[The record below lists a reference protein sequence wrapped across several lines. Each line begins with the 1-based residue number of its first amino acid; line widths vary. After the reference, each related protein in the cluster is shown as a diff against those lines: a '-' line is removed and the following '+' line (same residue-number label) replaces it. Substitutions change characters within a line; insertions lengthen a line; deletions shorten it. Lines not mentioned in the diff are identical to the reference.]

1 MNKTLIERIKAYE
14 LLDSRGNPT
23 LGVEVIISGGLKAMS
38 LVPSGASTGKYEAW
52 EIRDKDMR
60 RFNGKGLLKATNIIN
75 EDINKLLKGL
85 EVTDQEKIDSLM
97 CKADGTENK
106 INFGANTILGV
117 SLACAKLSAKALDL
131 DFYEYLHRLAKEF
144 LEEDINKRLPVPMM
158 NILNGGI
165 HADNALDFQEFM
177 IQPVAFDSFKRSIQC
192 GAEIFHGLKKILK
205 KKKLSTSVGDEGGF
219 APQISSPEEAI
230 NLIIDAIEI
239 SGYKPGEEVMLAID
253 VAANEMLNKGRYI
266 MDGMGRDFTSEELV
280 DYFSNLRKNYPISS
294 IEDGLAEDDWE
305 GWKIITNEL
314 GHNTQLVGD
323 DLFVTNHKRLQE
335 GIDKKVAN
343 AVLIKVNQIGTLSET
358 MQTIDLALK
367 NDYKIVISHR
377 SGETE
382 DHTIAD
388 LSVAVG
394 AGQIKT
400 GSLSRSDR
408 NLKYNRLLII
418 EENSNLDFLGRNE
431 FS

>member
-1 MNKTLIERIKAYE
+1 MSKVVIDSIKAYE
-14 LLDSRGNPT
+14 ILDSRSNPT
-23 LGVEVIISGGLKAMS
+23 LSVEVLLSDGS
-38 LVPSGASTGKYEAW
+38 SNTSFVPSGASTGTFEAK
-52 EIRDKDMR
+52 ERRDFDNKR
-60 RFNGKGLLKATNIIN
+60 YHGKGVLEAVETVNRDL
-75 EDINKLLKGL
+75 NKLLKNQEAL
-85 EVTDQEKIDSLM
+85 DQQKIDYLM
-97 CKADGTENK
+97 CKEGGTEDK
-106 INFGANTILGV
+106 SNFGANSILGV

-219 APQISSPEEAI
+219 APQISSPEEDI

-280 DYFSNLRKNYPISS
+280 DYFSNLRKNFPISS

-305 GWKIITNEL
+305 GWCRLTDRL
-314 GHNTQLVGD
+314 GEKVQLVGD
-323 DLFVTNHKRLQE
+323 DLFVTNQERLDK
-335 GIDKKVAN
+335 GIKKGAAN
-343 AVLIKVNQIGTLSET
+343 AILIKMNQIGTLTET
-358 MQTIDLALK
+358 LGAVDMAHRAG
-367 NDYKIVISHR
+367 YRAVVSHR

-382 DHTIAD
+382 DTTIAD
-388 LSVAVG
+388 LAVATNC
-394 AGQIKT
+394 GQIKS
-400 GSLSRSDR
+400 GSLSRTDR
-408 NLKYNRLLII
+408 VGKYNRLLKI
-418 EENSNLDFLGRNE
+418 EEELGNNA
-431 FS
+431 SHGH

>member
-106 INFGANTILGV
+106 INFGANSILGV

-192 GAEIFHGLKKILK
+192 
-205 KKKLSTSVGDEGGF
+205 LS
-219 APQISSPEEAI
+219 
-230 NLIIDAIEI
+230 LIHI
-239 SGYKPGEEVMLAID
+239 
-253 VAANEMLNKGRYI
+253 
-266 MDGMGRDFTSEELV
+266 
-280 DYFSNLRKNYPISS
+280 
-294 IEDGLAEDDWE
+294 
-305 GWKIITNEL
+305 
-314 GHNTQLVGD
+314 
-323 DLFVTNHKRLQE
+323 
-335 GIDKKVAN
+335 
-343 AVLIKVNQIGTLSET
+343 
-358 MQTIDLALK
+358 
-367 NDYKIVISHR
+367 
-377 SGETE
+377 
-382 DHTIAD
+382 
-388 LSVAVG
+388 
-394 AGQIKT
+394 
-400 GSLSRSDR
+400 
-408 NLKYNRLLII
+408 
-418 EENSNLDFLGRNE
+418 
-431 FS
+431 